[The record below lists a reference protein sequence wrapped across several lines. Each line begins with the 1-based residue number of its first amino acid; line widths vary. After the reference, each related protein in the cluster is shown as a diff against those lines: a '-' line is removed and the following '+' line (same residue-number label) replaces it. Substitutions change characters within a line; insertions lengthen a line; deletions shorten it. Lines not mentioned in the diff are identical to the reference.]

1 MGAIKKMRLRVTAG
15 TAVSCLVLTLA
26 VAFAAQ
32 EVADADA
39 VVPEEPEELVQE
51 DKSLYGKTG
60 KPPPA
65 AAQKAEEK
73 DWSSRI
79 ANSDDK
85 KLLKETHDADVAYG
99 TGTGVGLTKAE
110 NVGDDDA
117 DHDAHTIDTQEGVHI
132 QHVVKAVA
140 KAKKT
145 KEQKAKAKEKHKKAL
160 HNLFLRIE
168 RQAEKDVKNGV
179 QRKYAE
185 EHPNSKIAKK
195 LRAAKKAALQAA
207 VALKKKKAEEKKKA
221 KAAFKK
227 AYEGDQKLMH
237 RWSQYSKE
245 PPAAKKAQA
254 KKVQKAKAVVKKAA
268 TKKVKK
274 AEKEDSKLQTA
285 MAKDAHI
292 KK

>member
-32 EVADADA
+32 EVANADA

-117 DHDAHTIDTQEGVHI
+117 DHDAHTIDKQEGVHI

-227 AYEGDQKLMH
+227 AYEG
-237 RWSQYSKE
+237 
-245 PPAAKKAQA
+245 
-254 KKVQKAKAVVKKAA
+254 VQKAKAVVKKAA

-285 MAKDAHI
+285 MAKD
-292 KK
+292 